1 MMIVSKMDNNM
12 TAIVSLIMLGLG
24 FVNGMIVTTLLD
36 KLEVAKASARV
47 QKVLDDKFDLE
58 QEVDEL
64 REELELERRVKNH
77 ILEKLNSIVR
87 QHQELPPPQGPIQR
101 SCLNPESDSDS
112 EEDDFNCP
120 VSPEPN
126 PGHMG

>member
-64 REELELERRVKNH
+64 REELELERRAKNH
-77 ILEKLNSIVR
+77 ILEKLNSIVS
-87 QHQELPPPQGPIQR
+87 QYQPLPRPQGPIQR
-101 SCLNPESDSDS
+101 SCLNPESDSED
-112 EEDDFNCP
+112 DDFNCP